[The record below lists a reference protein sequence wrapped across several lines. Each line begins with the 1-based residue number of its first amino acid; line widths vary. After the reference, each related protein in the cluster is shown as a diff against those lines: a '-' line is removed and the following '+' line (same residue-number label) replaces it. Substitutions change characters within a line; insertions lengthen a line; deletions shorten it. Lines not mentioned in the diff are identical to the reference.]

1 MYFEREYRQAYMQK
15 KMIWLHIRFCKHT
28 SKMKKVFRIKD
39 RHENICLG
47 HQIIFGIR
55 YVNKLIDLKKHKVVR
70 MGNKTTFETSCF
82 PKVERLTKGEINNL
96 FKRQSNIESE
106 KLTDENIQ
114 HMCRVLVL
122 KLLVSLLLPNNGSNL
137 SFNLCSA
144 IAIENS

>member
-1 MYFEREYRQAYMQK
+1 LQTYIKDE
-15 KMIWLHIRFCKHT
+15 
-28 SKMKKVFRIKD
+28 KVFRIKD
-39 RHENICLG
+39 IHENICPG

-70 MGNKTTFETSCF
+70 MRNKTTFETSCF

-106 KLTDENIQ
+106 KLTNENVQ

-122 KLLVSLLLPNNGSNL
+122 KLLVSLFLPNNRSNL

-144 IAIENS
+144 LALENS

>member
-1 MYFEREYRQAYMQK
+1 LTAYQILQTYIK
-15 KMIWLHIRFCKHT
+15 DE
-28 SKMKKVFRIKD
+28 KVFRIKD
-39 RHENICLG
+39 K

-70 MGNKTTFETSCF
+70 MRNKTTFETSCF
-82 PKVERLTKGEINNL
+82 SKVERLTNGEINNL
-96 FKRQSNIESE
+96 FKRQSNIKSE
-106 KLTDENIQ
+106 KLTDENVQ

-122 KLLVSLLLPNNGSNL
+122 KLLVSLFLPNNESNL